1 VHYLASDVTDNNQ
14 STVGQNYVLPP
25 FYGHLNRRYMPW
37 GGNLQYLGT
46 DPNPYNSALKDPLV
60 YKSDAWNFPNGL
72 STGQTLSSSWLGQVH
87 RGTPWQ
93 TIYLKPTDILAS
105 GGITNWTY
113 WTGDANT
120 NDAAAMAP
128 IQDWHLASLLA
139 SMFNTND
146 FRPLLSVN
154 NPDPNAWLVAL
165 DGLTALTNE
174 DSGQLDAIIIS
185 SNSPQAA
192 ILANAVETARSGQPN
207 QFFRDAGDIL
217 AVPQLSK
224 ASPFLELISPNAT
237 TNVITD
243 AAYEMIPGELLSLI
257 RSDSIGSVVT
267 TNNQMIVQFTG
278 YDGHD
283 YAVEV
288 STNMLDW
295 TSIGTNSPAGGIL
308 NFSINPAPASAKQF
322 YRSVLLN

>member
-1 VHYLASDVTDNNQ
+1 
-14 STVGQNYVLPP
+14 
-25 FYGHLNRRYMPW
+25 MPW

-60 YKSDAWNFPNGL
+60 KNSDGWNFPNSQPL
-72 STGQTLSSSWLGQVH
+72 NSDWLGQIH

-105 GGITNWTY
+105 GGITNWTT
-113 WTGDANT
+113 WTGDSNT

-154 NPDPNAWLVAL
+154 NPDPNAWLIAL

-174 DSGQLDAIIIS
+174 DSGQLDAVIIS

-192 ILANAVETARSGQPN
+192 IIANAVETARSGQPN
-207 QFFRDAGDIL
+207 QFFRDAGDIF
-217 AVPQLSK
+217 ATPQLSK
-224 ASPFLELISPNAT
+224 TSPFLELISPNAT
-237 TNVITD
+237 TNFITD
-243 AAYEMIPGELLSLI
+243 AAYEEIPSQLLSLI
-257 RSDSIGSVVT
+257 RSDSIGSVLT
-267 TNNQMIVQFTG
+267 TNSQTMVQFTG

-283 YAVEV
+283 YAVET
-288 STNMLDW
+288 STNLLQW

-308 NFSINPAPASAKQF
+308 NFPINPAPGSPRQF
-322 YRSVLLN
+322 YRSLLLN

>member
-1 VHYLASDVTDNNQ
+1 
-14 STVGQNYVLPP
+14 
-25 FYGHLNRRYMPW
+25 
-37 GGNLQYLGT
+37 
-46 DPNPYNSALKDPLV
+46 
-60 YKSDAWNFPNGL
+60 
-72 STGQTLSSSWLGQVH
+72 
-87 RGTPWQ
+87 
-93 TIYLKPTDILAS
+93 
-105 GGITNWTY
+105 
-113 WTGDANT
+113 
-120 NDAAAMAP
+120 MAP

-154 NPDPNAWLVAL
+154 NPDPNAWLIAL

-174 DSGQLDAIIIS
+174 DSGQLDAVIIS

-192 ILANAVETARSGQPN
+192 IIANAVETARSGQPN
-207 QFFRDAGDIL
+207 QFFRDAGDVL

-224 ASPFLELISPNAT
+224 ASPYLDFTSGAATNA
-237 TNVITD
+237 ITD
-243 AAYEMIPGELLSLI
+243 AAYEEIPSQLLSLI
-257 RSDSIGSVVT
+257 RSDSIGSVLT
-267 TNNQMIVQFTG
+267 TNSQTMVQFTG

-308 NFSINPAPASAKQF
+308 NFPINPTPGSAKQF
-322 YRSVLLN
+322 YRSLLLN